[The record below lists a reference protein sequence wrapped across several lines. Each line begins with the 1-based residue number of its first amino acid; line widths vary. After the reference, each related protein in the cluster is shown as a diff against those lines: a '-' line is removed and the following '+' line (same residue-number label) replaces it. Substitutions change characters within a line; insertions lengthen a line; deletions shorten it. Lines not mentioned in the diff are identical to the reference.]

1 MLLVSKDAYMR
12 CAAAAPQMR
21 NRHATDVAGCSDAL
35 QRMWLDVAMRC
46 DGCGCSFLTTAE
58 EAEAMKGIS
67 WLRTLDIMKVCQR
80 WACCVR
86 CMLCAQSTP

>member
-1 MLLVSKDAYMR
+1 
-12 CAAAAPQMR
+12 
-21 NRHATDVAGCSDAL
+21 
-35 QRMWLDVAMRC
+35 MWADVAMRC
-46 DGCGCSFLTTAE
+46 NGCGCSFLTTAE

-86 CMLCAQSTP
+86 CMLCAQSKHTMSVPVLHCGAQA